1 MAELTKP
8 SQDQILALLKTISAF
23 KSWPAR
29 DLEQL
34 AGQAVAIN
42 VDADEPVFEAS
53 HQSDDAYIVYT
64 GAVRQSVTS
73 VDGKIWW
80 SRSLHVG
87 ELFAQQALF
96 RGASYAS
103 AAVAEADSLLL
114 LIKAST
120 LAELL
125 IKHPDLWSI
134 FYNNTARRL
143 QAIPLLRALDDD
155 QITHLSVA
163 TVERT
168 YKAGEKICH
177 KDDPAGSVYLIN
189 WGQVRITEQAQT
201 EMISGRLEATA
212 PTAEL
217 ISQQGFIPLPHLIT
231 AGNYFVGGLMRI
243 PHQLTVSAEAATD
256 TTLIMLDGA
265 TLEQLEQ
272 STQDVQ
278 FLLRNRLNISARL
291 QEALG
296 QEPLFRDLKPEHWVS
311 LASVTG
317 WEHVPSNLDVT
328 RQGQIGSKLY
338 VLAAGAATM
347 RSTDDAGRERPRHV
361 SHVGDKD
368 FYGVNALL
376 HGDRHDATVRSE
388 VDNGPLGTPLDGT
401 DWLTLQH
408 DDVLYLLQADYSLW
422 HGTTLW
428 RELQEKP
435 KETQRYNWQETDET
449 IELFQRK
456 HIIWLLQR
464 LGGLFLVAYGF
475 LGLLTAADSVMQG
488 NLNPWTYALLTLV
501 VLALPATWFVI
512 DYLNDYYIITNKRV
526 LDHERVLMIYENQI
540 TAPIERIQDVTSRA
554 SFIGRLLNYAHLDI
568 STAGLGVISFE
579 MIPNPDRMISTIRAL
594 QGRVRTG
601 TAAEQRENLRNKIL
615 SDLKMRMIPD
625 IPKRVLP
632 DALKYRAPLNSLQRF
647 WQSLTNPFRR
657 FNKWLRSRPEKIY
670 LGMLGLL
677 PKDMR
682 TRILQDREKKKKA
695 KASAR
700 PTDVDI
706 VYRKHPW
713 FLLKATAI
721 PLAIILGSA
730 ALFLFA
736 EFNLRTLSEIG
747 QPAVIGYVVFLL
759 LCFFWLWYQVD
770 NWRNDMYILS
780 KTHITDVYR
789 LPLGLFERRRQAEWE
804 KVQNANY
811 VVPGLWANLANFG
824 TVIVETASVEGKFEF
839 INVGNPRKVQ
849 REIMN
854 RIGITRAAQAQR
866 AREQQQ
872 STLSET
878 LEIYNELIQDWTM
891 RNQRVGAPPPPG
903 AQPPANGH
911 SQL

>member
-1 MAELTKP
+1 MAELTIP
-8 SQDQILALLKTISAF
+8 SPDQILGLLKTIPSF
-23 KSWPAR
+23 KNWPAS
-29 DLEQL
+29 DLELL
-34 AGQAVAIN
+34 ARAVIVETPA
-42 VDADEPVFEAS
+42 ADEQVFATS
-53 HQSDDAYIVYT
+53 YQSDDAYIVYA
-64 GAVRQSVTS
+64 GKVRQSATGA
-73 VDGKIWW
+73 DGEVWW
-80 SRSLHVG
+80 SRILQAGSL
-87 ELFAQQALF
+87 FTQQSLF

-103 AAVAEADSLLL
+103 DAVAEEDSVLLR
-114 LIKAST
+114 ITATT

-125 IKHPDLWSI
+125 IKHPDLWSL
-134 FYNNTARRL
+134 FYNNAARRL
-143 QAIPLLRALDDD
+143 QAIPLLRSLDDD

-163 TVERT
+163 TLERT
-168 YKAGEKICH
+168 YKAGDKICQM
-177 KDDPAGSVYLIN
+177 DDAVGSVYFIN
-189 WGQVRITEQAQT
+189 WGQVRITHQTQT
-201 EMISGRLEATA
+201 ELSSGRLEAA
-212 PTAEL
+212 PPTAEV
-217 ISQQGFIPLPHLIT
+217 ISQQGFTPLPYIIT
-231 AGNYFVGGLMRI
+231 AGNYFVGGLVRI
-243 PHQLTVSAEAATD
+243 PHQLSVSAEAATD
-256 TTLIMLDGA
+256 AALIILDGA
-265 TLEQLEQ
+265 SLEQLEH
-272 STQDVQ
+272 STKDVQ
-278 FLLRNRLNISARL
+278 FLLRNRLHIPARL

-296 QEPLFRDLKPEHWVS
+296 NEPLFRDLTPAHWVS
-311 LASVTG
+311 LASVAG

-338 VLAAGAATM
+338 VLSAGAAIM

-361 SHVGDKD
+361 SSVGNKD

-376 HGDRHDATVRSE
+376 RGSRHDATVRSG
-388 VDNGPLGTPLDGT
+388 VGTGPLETPLDGT
-401 DWLTLQH
+401 DWITLQH
-408 DDVLYLLQADYSLW
+408 DDVLYLLQANDAFW

-428 RELQEKP
+428 REMREKP
-435 KETQRYNWQETDET
+435 KETQRYNWQEADET
-449 IELFQRK
+449 VELFQRK

-464 LGGLFLVAYGF
+464 LGGLFVVVYAF

-488 NLNPWTYALLTLV
+488 ALNSITYALLTV
-501 VLALPATWFVI
+501 VLLGLPALWFVV

-540 TAPIERIQDVTSRA
+540 TAPIERIQDVSSRA
-554 SFIGRLLNYAHLDI
+554 SLIGRLLNYAHLDI

-579 MIPNPDRMISTIRAL
+579 MVPNPDRMIATIRGL

-601 TAAEQRENLRNKIL
+601 TVAEQRENLRNKIL

-632 DALKYRAPLNSLQRF
+632 GTLKYKAPLNSLQRF
-647 WQSLTNPFRR
+647 WQNVTNPFQR
-657 FNKWLRSRPEKIY
+657 FNKWLRSRPEKIK
-670 LGMLGLL
+670 LALLGLL
-677 PKDMR
+677 PKGTR
-682 TRILQDREKKKKA
+682 ARILQDREKKKKA

-713 FLLKATAI
+713 FLLKATVI
-721 PLAIILGSA
+721 PLAVILGSL

-747 QPAVIGYVVFLL
+747 QPAVIGYVVFLV
-759 LCFFWLWYQVD
+759 LCFFWLWYQYD

-854 RIGITRAAQAQR
+854 RIGLTRAVQAQR

-878 LEIYNELIQDWTM
+878 LEIYNELIQDWAM
-891 RNQRVGAPPPPG
+891 RNQRVGVPPPPG
-903 AQPPANGH
+903 AQPPANGR